1 MFPSWNV
8 PISNFE
14 YFDGER
20 TMDKGIPIEMTA
32 NQRDSSVT
40 VTYGAL
46 GVPATLSVYGKD
58 SIKKVT
64 LNAKGGHVTIHSFE
78 SVFEAN

>member
-32 NQRDSSVT
+32 NQRNSSVM
-40 VTYGAL
+40 VTYAL
-46 GVPATLSVYGKD
+46 SGFLRRCWSM
-58 SIKKVT
+58 
-64 LNAKGGHVTIHSFE
+64 AKTVLRR
-78 SVFEAN
+78 